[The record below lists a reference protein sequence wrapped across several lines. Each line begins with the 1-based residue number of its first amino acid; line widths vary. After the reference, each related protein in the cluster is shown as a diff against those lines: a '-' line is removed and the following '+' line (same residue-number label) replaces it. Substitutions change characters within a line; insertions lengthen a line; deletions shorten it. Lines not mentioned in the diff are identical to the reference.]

1 MKEDVYT
8 FVRSFISGKSKEKIT
23 ELLIQESIETLLPL
37 LKDMNDGNDLTL
49 EDKEDLLWNIER
61 FFTVQLSNSGTI
73 IGDDTVERWFD
84 EHKTEFDYH
93 YWNAYKRFLAE
104 TASSIPESVIEANEK
119 IIDGVLDYSGDPRKE
134 GNWHRKGMVM
144 GNVQSGKTLNYIGLI
159 NKAADIG
166 YKVFILIGGHQNDLR
181 KQTQQR
187 IDEGFIGKT
196 SKHLADAFKISKPYG
211 VGKYRNYVDVDFLT
225 STLSDFS
232 SGVANATGKSL
243 RGNTPTI
250 FVVKKNTVI
259 LENLLKWI
267 KQHHNLD
274 PENNIRLKSQ
284 LMFIDDEAD
293 YATPNSKKM
302 RDEISKTPETIRKLL
317 NLFERSTYV
326 GYSATPFANIFMD
339 PYVEDKW
346 EGDNLFPSDFMVRVP
361 TPENYVGQNYY
372 FDAEHYGK
380 GDPVV
385 IIDAKEKPMLPLT
398 GHKKTTLVEE
408 MPDSLK
414 ESILA
419 FIISCAIR
427 NGRGHSKKHKTMMIN
442 ITYINILQKE
452 ITWQVEQYKKEIE
465 KAVRTFSNLKN
476 YMDSDVM
483 KSLKKVFEKRFDVPE
498 TFEDIRKHFEKAT
511 SKIKVIGVNAE
522 SGNNLDYSL
531 YKENGLS
538 AIVVGGHKLSR
549 GLTLEGL
556 SVTYFSRNSKNY
568 DTLMQM
574 CRWFGYR
581 DGWRDVC
588 KVYMPIESYDH
599 YSFVSEAI
607 SDLYAELERMKE
619 LGRTPSEFGLKV
631 KEHPGSLLI
640 TAKNRMENVVSETVK
655 IGFEGQRVKRFR
667 FKNDEK
673 VNKRNL
679 EITERFLSEIK
690 QSSNHKKVRESIIF
704 EDIEHNKIID
714 FIKGTDLPEDMIGN
728 KALINHIKTMKDF
741 NLKNFKVALYN
752 QSSTRMPNWMKKDE
766 FQEEASKAIREYS
779 FLGEQI
785 QTPMRSIF
793 SNGKEIFGR
802 KAELGNSGLDEG
814 LFLSEESYSLLKKN
828 GEKAP
833 RVYISGNI
841 LDENGNEK
849 IRDFPALII
858 YLFSI
863 SYRSGEGYCVPFNF
877 PCVGLSLS
885 FPIIEA
891 QKGLGADELKKYF
904 KESKESVSLNAV
916 AQYHQLDLWDENEED
931 YYG

>member
-119 IIDGVLDYSGDPRKE
+119 IIDGVLDYSGDPRKD

-187 IDEGFIGKT
+187 VDEGFIGKT

-232 SGVANATGKSL
+232 SSVANATGKSL

-274 PENNIRLKSQ
+274 PENNIRLNSQ

-302 RDEISKTPETIRKLL
+302 RDEISKTPEIIRKLL

-385 IIDAKEKPMLPLT
+385 II
-398 GHKKTTLVEE
+398 
-408 MPDSLK
+408 
-414 ESILA
+414 
-419 FIISCAIR
+419 
-427 NGRGHSKKHKTMMIN
+427 
-442 ITYINILQKE
+442 
-452 ITWQVEQYKKEIE
+452 E

-476 YMDSDVM
+476 YMDSEVM

-538 AIVVGGHKLSR
+538 AIVIGGHKLSR

-581 DGWRDVC
+581 DGWKDVC

-655 IGFEGQRVKRFR
+655 IGFEGQRVRRFR

-690 QSSNHKKVRESIIF
+690 KSSNHKKVRESIIF
-704 EDIEHNKIID
+704 EDIEHNQIID

-741 NLKNFKVALYN
+741 NFKNFKVALYN
-752 QSSTRMPNWMKKDE
+752 QSSTRVPNWMKKDE
-766 FQEEASKAIREYS
+766 FQEEASKAIKEYS